1 MTGAA
6 NMDTTPLNPVSRMT
20 SRMQMRCLR
29 IAAVAAIAVAALV
42 AQPSGSVAQP
52 RPEELAANSRVI
64 IDYIDP
70 LVRLP
75 RSQATLDRLRKRQV
89 LEELSMFLSPLR
101 LPRLLRIR
109 TKSCGAVNAYYVPSE
124 WAINLCYE
132 YYEHM
137 EAIAPQGTSPQGYT
151 RDEVVVGGFIDA
163 IFHELG
169 HALFDILNVPVFG
182 REEDA
187 ADQLSAF
194 LMLQF
199 GKDVARVTIRGA
211 AFTYMNSKNPRTRT
225 EFSDEH
231 GTNSQRFFNYVCLAY
246 GGEPEAFRD
255 YVDRGVL
262 PKARAEQCP
271 REYLL
276 VRRAFAKTILPHI
289 DVELMKKVQSIQ
301 WLRPTDG
308 RIEK

>member
-1 MTGAA
+1 MTK
-6 NMDTTPLNPVSRMT
+6 TPFNAVRRMT
-20 SRMQMRCLR
+20 LGIK
-29 IAAVAAIAVAALV
+29 IAALLAVAAAGVM
-42 AQPSGSVAQP
+42 AQSSEGVAQP
-52 RPEELAANSRVI
+52 RPKELAANSRVI

-70 LVRLP
+70 RLP
-75 RSQATLDRLRKRQV
+75 RSQATLDRLRKRAV

-101 LPRLLRIR
+101 LPRVLRVR
-109 TKSCGAVNAYYVPSE
+109 TKSCGAVNAFYVPAE

-132 YYEHM
+132 YYENL

-151 RDEVVVGGFIDA
+151 RDEVIIGGFIDA
-163 IFHELG
+163 VFHELG

-199 GKDVARVTIRGA
+199 GKDVARVTIKGA
-211 AFTYMNSKNPRTRT
+211 AYTYLVSKNPRTRT
-225 EFSDEH
+225 EFADEH
-231 GTNSQRFFNYVCLAY
+231 GAPAQRFFNYMCLAY
-246 GGEPEAFRD
+246 GGEPAAFRE

-262 PKARAEQCP
+262 PKVRADGCQ

-276 VRRAFAKTILPHI
+276 VRRAFGKTIYPHI
-289 DVELMKKVQSIQ
+289 DEELMKKVQSIQ
-301 WLRPTDG
+301 WLRPNDG
-308 RIEK
+308 RK

>member
-1 MTGAA
+1 ME
-6 NMDTTPLNPVSRMT
+6 TTAPNRFSRMT
-20 SRMQMRCLR
+20 SRIPMRCSS
-29 IAAVAAIAVAALV
+29 IAAVLVVAAAGV
-42 AQPSGSVAQP
+42 MTNPPQSAAQP
-52 RPEELAANSRVI
+52 RQELATNSRVI

-70 LVRLP
+70 RLP
-75 RSQATLDRLRKRQV
+75 RSQVTLDRLRKREV

-101 LPRLLRIR
+101 LPRLLRVR
-109 TKSCGAVNAYYVPSE
+109 TKSCGQVNAFYVPAE

-132 YYEHM
+132 YYENL
-137 EAIAPQGTSPQGYT
+137 EAIAPQETSPQGYT
-151 RDEVVVGGFIDA
+151 RDEVIVGGFIDA

-169 HALFDILNVPVFG
+169 HALFDMLNIPVFG

-199 GKDVARVTIRGA
+199 GKDVARVTIKGA
-211 AFTYMNSKNPRTRT
+211 AFTYLTSKNPRTRT
-225 EFSDEH
+225 EFADEH
-231 GTNSQRFFNYVCLAY
+231 GAPAQRFFNYMCLAY
-246 GGEPEAFRD
+246 GGEPAAFQD

-262 PKARAEQCP
+262 PKARADQCP

-276 VRRAFAKTILPHI
+276 VRRAFAKSLLPHI

-308 RIEK
+308 RINK

>member
-1 MTGAA
+1 MKP
-6 NMDTTPLNPVSRMT
+6 TPFRSMT
-20 SRMQMRCLR
+20 SRFKMRCSKIVAAL
-29 IAAVAAIAVAALV
+29 AVAAAALLV
-42 AQPSGSVAQP
+42 QTPESAAQP
-52 RPEELAANSRVI
+52 RPQELAANTRVI

-70 LVRLP
+70 MLRFP

-101 LPRLLRIR
+101 LPRVLRIR
-109 TKSCGAVNAYYVPSE
+109 TKSCGVVNAFYDRSE
-124 WAINLCYE
+124 WAISLCYE
-132 YYEHM
+132 FYEHL
-137 EAIAPQGTSPQGYT
+137 EQIAPQTTSPQGFT

-169 HALFDILNVPVFG
+169 HALFDILQVPVFG

-199 GKDVARVTIRGA
+199 GKDVARTTIKGA
-211 AFTYMNSKNPRTRT
+211 AFTYLNNRNPRSRA
-225 EFSDEH
+225 EYADEH
-231 GTNSQRFFNYVCLAY
+231 GTDAQRFFNYLCLAY

-255 YVDRGVL
+255 FVDNGVL
-262 PKARAEQCP
+262 PKARADGCA
-271 REYLL
+271 RENQL

-289 DVELMKKVQSIQ
+289 DVDLMKQVQSVR
-301 WLRPTDG
+301 WLRPSDG
-308 RIEK
+308 RTSK

>member
-1 MTGAA
+1 ME
-6 NMDTTPLNPVSRMT
+6 TTAPNRFSRMT
-20 SRMQMRCLR
+20 SRITMRCSS
-29 IAAVAAIAVAALV
+29 IAAVLAVAAAGV
-42 AQPSGSVAQP
+42 MTNPPQSAAQP
-52 RPEELAANSRVI
+52 RQELATNSRVI

-70 LVRLP
+70 RLP
-75 RSQATLDRLRKRQV
+75 RSQVTLDRLRKREV

-101 LPRLLRIR
+101 LPRLLRVR
-109 TKSCGAVNAYYVPSE
+109 TKSCGQVNAFYVPAE

-132 YYEHM
+132 YYENL
-137 EAIAPQGTSPQGYT
+137 EAIAPQETSPQGYT
-151 RDEVVVGGFIDA
+151 RDEVIVGGFIDA

-169 HALFDILNVPVFG
+169 HALFDMLNIPVFG

-199 GKDVARVTIRGA
+199 GKDVARVTFKGA
-211 AFTYMNSKNPRTRT
+211 AFTYLTSKNPRTRT
-225 EFSDEH
+225 EFADEH
-231 GTNSQRFFNYVCLAY
+231 GAPAQRFFNYMCLAY
-246 GGEPEAFRD
+246 GGEPAAFQD

-262 PKARAEQCP
+262 PKARADQCP

-276 VRRAFAKTILPHI
+276 VRRAFAKSLLPHI

-308 RIEK
+308 RINK